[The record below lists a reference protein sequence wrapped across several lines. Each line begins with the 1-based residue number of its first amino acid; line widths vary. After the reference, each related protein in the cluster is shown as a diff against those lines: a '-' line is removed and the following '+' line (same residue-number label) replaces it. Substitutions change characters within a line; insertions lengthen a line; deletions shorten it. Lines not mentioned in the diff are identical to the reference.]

1 MEPPVRIYKRP
12 QLKNPSLVVGW
23 ADSGLVG
30 INAVDYLA
38 NKLGAEEFGEIEP
51 YDFSSLPQ
59 ILIKEGVIQEIE
71 YPRNRFYY
79 WKNKGTAGDLI
90 ILGSNPPVV
99 YHYKFVNLILDVAEL
114 FDVTRIYTVGG
125 INANVAH
132 TERPRV
138 FTIINNPGLRHYVTQ
153 HDIDLAGIDYQGPT
167 SMNGL
172 ILGIAKHRNLEGISL
187 WGQVPSYISEIP
199 NPQVS
204 EAVLRVLTRMLGIVI
219 DFSEIEAQA
228 RRSIRQINR
237 LVSYIRRQN
246 PALDRHIGML
256 EKGMSAETTPED
268 RQRFFEEIE
277 EFLRNQQGR
286 RENDQSDK

>member
-12 QLKNPSLVVGW
+12 QLRNPSLVVGC
-23 ADSGLVG
+23 ADTGLVG

-51 YDFSSLPQ
+51 YNFASLPHV
-59 ILIKEGVIQEIE
+59 LIKEGVLQEIE

-79 WKNKGTAGDLI
+79 WKNKETAEDLI
-90 ILGSNPPVV
+90 ILGSGSPAQHQ
-99 YHYKFVNLILDVAEL
+99 YEFVNLILDVAEL
-114 FDVTRIYTVGG
+114 FDVRRIYTVGG

-138 FTIINNPGLRHYVTQ
+138 FVIINNPELKHYVAQ
-153 HDIDLAGIDYQGPT
+153 HGVELAGIDYQGPT

-172 ILGIAKHRNLEGISL
+172 ILGIAKRRNIEGISL
-187 WGQVPSYISEIP
+187 WGRVPSYVSEIP

-204 EAVLRVLTRMLGIVI
+204 EAVLQVLTRMLGIDI
-219 DFSEIEAQA
+219 DFSEIEAKA
-228 RRSIRQINR
+228 RRAIRQINE
-237 LVSYIRRQN
+237 LVRYIRRQN

-268 RQRFFEEIE
+268 RQRFFDEIE
-277 EFLRNQQGR
+277 EFLRKQQGR